1 MLRAGALILLL
12 AVSWMVAA
20 ESRSVWDGVYT
31 KSQAVRGDKLYRE
44 ACARCHGENL
54 AGGDEAPEVAGADFR
69 EIWKGKTVGALCDV
83 IRKRMPSD
91 GPGVLSRQE
100 SVDLAAYILSE
111 NEFPVG
117 QKELP
122 IDDAALQEIRI
133 QPKES
138 AAK

>member
-1 MLRAGALILLL
+1 MLRAGVLILLL

-20 ESRSVWDGVYT
+20 EPRSVRDGVYT
-31 KSQAVRGDKLYRE
+31 KAQSVRGEKIYRE
-44 ACARCHGENL
+44 QCARCHGENL
-54 AGGDEAPEVAGADFR
+54 AGGDEAPELAGAEFR
-69 EIWKGKTVGALCDV
+69 ERWKGKIILNLCDE

-100 SVDLAAYILSE
+100 SADLAAYLLSE
-111 NEFPVG
+111 NEFPAG

-133 QPKES
+133 ELKES
-138 AAK
+138 GK